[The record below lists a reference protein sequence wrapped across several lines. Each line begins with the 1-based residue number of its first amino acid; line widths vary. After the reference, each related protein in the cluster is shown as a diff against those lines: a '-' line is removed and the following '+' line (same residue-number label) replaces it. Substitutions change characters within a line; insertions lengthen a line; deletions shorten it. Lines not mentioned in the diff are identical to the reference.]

1 LESCYIPALFFVVKF
16 EALRHEMSAG
26 AGGRLGAAAGL
37 GLRLAAVA
45 ALALIRPE
53 ALLWFVVA
61 VFARIHCIR
70 FFDAFQHI
78 FEHGDLARRSRHG
91 GWTYEQRH
99 TFSFPVFKEFTFL
112 NLLSLNFAYH
122 NAHHAVPH
130 CPWYNLPR
138 LDAMLR
144 RLSSEPAACGRY
156 PYLPEQASVPG
167 LLKSY
172 HEHRTVRLF
181 AAEPDAAYDEDG
193 RFSMTSFR
201 GVLSDHLLG

>member
-1 LESCYIPALFFVVKF
+1 VKF
-16 EALRHEMSAG
+16 EALRHEMGAG
-26 AGGRLGAAAGL
+26 ADGRLGAACGL
-37 GLRLAAVA
+37 GVRLAMVAVLA
-45 ALALIRPE
+45 ALRPE

-99 TFSFPVFKEFTFL
+99 TFSFPVFEKLRFL
-112 NLLSLNFAYH
+112 NLLTLNFGYH

-144 RLSSEPAACGRY
+144 RLSGEQDASGQY
-156 PYLPEQASVPG
+156 PYQPAQASVWG

-172 HEHRTVRLF
+172 HKHRTLRLF

-193 RFSMTSFR
+193 RFSLTSFR